1 MKKFLSVLLGVIM
14 TISCMS
20 GLGISANA
28 KKVVVN
34 VPTISAVTVPDIN
47 QLKVSWSKSAG
58 AKGYQLYYST
68 NGKKW
73 KKLTTTTKRS
83 YTHKKLEEN
92 TKYYYKVRA
101 YKVVKGSKKYSKYSN
116 IVTRRSSRYL
126 MDIMSPYASS
136 LYCIEYRS
144 WSNSDKFYMSGK
156 GYTNGFT
163 LTYDDSSP
171 GFAVFNL
178 KGKYSSITFTFGPVD
193 DWNKS
198 NTLELYS
205 DDELIQSYNIGAN
218 DLSKTVTIDTKNANK
233 FEFRMKNRPDYSMY
247 GFANIKLNK

>member
-1 MKKFLSVLLGVIM
+1 MKKILSVLLGVIM

-20 GLGISANA
+20 GLGISAKA

-34 VPTISAVTVPDIN
+34 APTMSAVTVPDIN

-126 MDIMSPYASS
+126 MDMMSPYASN
-136 LYCIEYRS
+136 YCTEYRS
-144 WSNSDKFYMSGK
+144 WSNSDKFYMGGK

-163 LTYDDSSP
+163 LGGSTWYSE
-171 GFAVFNL
+171 FAIFNL
-178 KGKYSSITFTFGPVD
+178 KEKYSSITFTFGPVD
-193 DWNKS
+193 DKNRS

-205 DDELIQSYNIGAN
+205 DDELIQSYNIDAN
-218 DLSKTVTIDTKNANK
+218 DLPKTVTIDTKNANK
-233 FEFRMKNRPDYSMY
+233 FEFRMRDQHANDYF

>member
-126 MDIMSPYASS
+126 MDIMSPYASY
-136 LYCIEYRS
+136 LCTEYRS
-144 WSNSDKFYMSGK
+144 WSNSDKFYMGGK

-163 LTYDDSSP
+163 LEAGTAS
-171 GFAVFNL
+171 GLFAAFNL

-193 DWNKS
+193 DRNRS

-205 DDELIQSYNIGAN
+205 DDELIQSYNIDAN
-218 DLSKTVTIDTKNANK
+218 DLPKTVTIDTKNANK
-233 FEFRMKNRPDYSMY
+233 FEFRLKDTVYFAGY
-247 GFANIKLNK
+247 GIANIKLSK

>member
-1 MKKFLSVLLGVIM
+1 
-14 TISCMS
+14 MS
-20 GLGISANA
+20 SLGITANA

-34 VPTISAVTVPDIN
+34 APTVSAVTVPDIN
-47 QLKVSWSKSAG
+47 QLKVSWSKSPG

-126 MDIMSPYASS
+126 MDMMSPYASN
-136 LYCIEYRS
+136 YCTEYRS
-144 WSNSDKFYMSGK
+144 WSNSDKFYMGGK

-163 LTYDDSSP
+163 LSCSSSNSV
-171 GFAVFNL
+171 FAAFNL
-178 KGKYSSITFTFGPVD
+178 KGKYNSITFTFGPVD
-193 DWNKS
+193 NRNQN

-205 DDELIQSYNIGAN
+205 DDELIQSYHIDAN
-218 DLSKTVTIDTKNANK
+218 DLPKTVTIDTKNANK
-233 FEFRMKNRPDYSMY
+233 FEFRMKEQHADDYF

>member
-1 MKKFLSVLLGVIM
+1 
-14 TISCMS
+14 MS

-34 VPTISAVTVPDIN
+34 APTMSAVTVPDIN
-47 QLKVSWSKSAG
+47 QLKVSWSKPAG

-83 YTHKKLEEN
+83 YTHKKLKEN

-101 YKVVKGSKKYSKYSN
+101 YKVIKGSKKYSKYSN

-126 MDIMSPYASS
+126 IDMMSPYASRD
-136 LYCIEYRS
+136 CTEYRS
-144 WSNSDKFYMSGK
+144 WSNSDKFYMGGK

-163 LTYDDSSP
+163 LGYGYSGIS
-171 GFAVFNL
+171 GSVFAVFNL

-193 DWNKS
+193 DRNDS

-205 DDELIQSYNIGAN
+205 DDELIQSYNINAN
-218 DLSKTVTIDTKNANK
+218 DLPKTVTIDTKNANK
-233 FEFRMKNRPDYSMY
+233 FEFRMKDIAFDNISY
-247 GFANIKLNK
+247 GFANIKLNR